1 MEPSQGIATFT
12 DQLVS
17 DCGLDTASIF
27 FCDRIGGAPSISY
40 LHHVNVSNAA
50 QHGYVDHRV
59 FLSDPF
65 IRATSEALA
74 SDGAASSSGFIRWGD
89 RRLDRMAD
97 SAPDYRAFLNQH
109 DVNVVG
115 ALGRQITPELSL
127 IIGTHRKSKPRPH
140 EDVPLGLLEHQLGKL
155 ADAVVGQLLGRILA
169 DDAGRMALR
178 TALPIAGRPARVA
191 DGGLTRR
198 EHDIASRIC
207 GGLRNKEIAWQ
218 LGISE
223 FTVENHLRRI
233 YRKLGVHNRAALVGQ
248 LSRHRPGPGLH

>member
-1 MEPSQGIATFT
+1 MQTDQGIAAFT

-27 FCDRIGGAPSISY
+27 FCDRSGAATNISY
-40 LHHVNVSNAA
+40 LHHVNVSTAA
-50 QHGYVDHRV
+50 QHSYVDHRV

-65 IRATSEALA
+65 IRATNEAV
-74 SDGAASSSGFIRWGD
+74 AATGSGFIRWGD
-89 RRLDRMAD
+89 KRVDRMAD
-97 SAPDYRAFLNQH
+97 ELPDYRAFLSQH

-115 ALGRQITPELSL
+115 ALGRQITPQLTL
-127 IIGTHRKSKPRPH
+127 IIGTHRQSRTGWKH
-140 EDVPLGLLEHQLGKL
+140 EVPLRLLEQRLGKL

-178 TALPIAGRPARVA
+178 TALPIAGRQRTA
-191 DGGLTRR
+191 DGELTRR

-233 YRKLGVHNRAALVGQ
+233 YRKLGVHNRAALVAQ
-248 LSRHRPGPGLH
+248 VSRQMHGHNTH

>member
-1 MEPSQGIATFT
+1 MEPHPGIATFT
-12 DQLVS
+12 DQLVA

-27 FCDRIGGAPSISY
+27 FCNQIGGTPNISY
-40 LHHVNVSNAA
+40 LHHVNVSDAA
-50 QHGYVDHRV
+50 QHSYVDHRV

-65 IRATSEALA
+65 IRATNEAVA
-74 SDGAASSSGFIRWGD
+74 ADGSGFIRWGD
-89 RRLDRMAD
+89 PRLDRMAD
-97 SAPDYRAFLNQH
+97 DAPDYRTFLCQH
-109 DVNVVG
+109 DVNVIG
-115 ALGRQITPELSL
+115 ALGRQITPELTL
-127 IIGTHRKSKPRPH
+127 IIGTHRKSRPGLQR
-140 EDVPLGLLEHQLGKL
+140 EVPLRLLEARLGKL

-178 TALPIAGRPARVA
+178 SALPAAGRAPRAA
-191 DGGLTRR
+191 EGELTRR

-233 YRKLGVHNRAALVGQ
+233 YRKLGVHNRAALVAQ
-248 LSRHRPGPGLH
+248 LSRQMAAPITH